1 MSTEGSWP
9 RGRYRKEQKT
19 GVACGFAVLLV
30 AATLGAQEI
39 PPLPPPGIDLPHV
52 VLVSLGGEIARNCD
66 TRVELAE
73 CETTDTSIGP
83 ETWTEDLPDLRLVAR
98 ITTEDLRNLARAGE
112 GPTVN
117 RWRAAAGRLQELAD
131 DPGVDGLV
139 VAHGTDR
146 LAETAYFMNLV
157 LDTRKPIV
165 FVGAQRPWSAV
176 SGDGPLNLYDAVR
189 VAADPA
195 AGGKGV
201 LLATNQEVHA
211 ARDVRKTDTYRM
223 DAFESVDLGLIGVA
237 DPDIVKFFTEPTR
250 RHTYR
255 SEFDVSAL
263 PPSLPTVEIVPA
275 YADAPGSVI
284 DELVA
289 AGAKGLV
296 VDGAGPASL
305 SDSQLEALR
314 RAQQEGVVI
323 VATAP
328 TRGGRVQDTTSTR
341 ESGIIRGDNLGPQK
355 ARTLLRLA
363 LTKTADPVE
372 IKRIFDEY

>member
-1 MSTEGSWP
+1 MSI
-9 RGRYRKEQKT
+9 RGRVKVA
-19 GVACGFAVLLV
+19 VACGIAALL
-30 AATLGAQEI
+30 AATTLGAQEI

-52 VLVSLGGEIARNCD
+52 VLASMGGEIARSCD
-66 TRVELAE
+66 TRLELAD
-73 CETTDTSIGP
+73 CEGAGSSIGP
-83 ETWTEDLPDLRLVAR
+83 ETWVEDLPDLRLVAR
-98 ITTEDLRNLARAGE
+98 LTTEDLRALSRGE
-112 GPTVN
+112 GPTVD
-117 RWRAAAGRLQELAD
+117 RWRTAAGRLQQLAD

-139 VAHGTDR
+139 VAHATDR
-146 LAETAYFMNLV
+146 IAETAWFMNLV
-157 LDTRKPIV
+157 LDTRKSIV

-211 ARDVRKTDTYRM
+211 ARDVRKRDSYRM

-237 DPDIVKFFTEPTR
+237 DPDIVKFFSEPTR

-255 SEFDVSAL
+255 SEFDLAAL
-263 PPSLPTVEIVPA
+263 PESLPAVDIVPA

-284 DELVA
+284 DALVVG
-289 AGAKGLV
+289 GARGLV
-296 VDGAGPASL
+296 IDGAGPDSL
-305 SDSQLEALR
+305 SGSQLEALR
-314 RAQQEGVVI
+314 RAQEKGVIV

-328 TRGGRVQDTTSTR
+328 TRGGRVQDTASTR
-341 ESGIIRGDNLGPQK
+341 ESGIIPGDNLPPEK
-355 ARTLLRLA
+355 ARMLLRLA

>member
-1 MSTEGSWP
+1 M
-9 RGRYRKEQKT
+9 
-19 GVACGFAVLLV
+19 
-30 AATLGAQEI
+30 
-39 PPLPPPGIDLPHV
+39 
-52 VLVSLGGEIARNCD
+52 
-66 TRVELAE
+66 
-73 CETTDTSIGP
+73 
-83 ETWTEDLPDLRLVAR
+83 
-98 ITTEDLRNLARAGE
+98 
-112 GPTVN
+112 
-117 RWRAAAGRLQELAD
+117 
-131 DPGVDGLV
+131 V

-146 LAETAYFMNLV
+146 LAETAWFMNLV

-195 AGGKGV
+195 GGGKGV
-201 LLATNQEVHA
+201 LHATNQEVHA
-211 ARDVRKTDTYRM
+211 ARDVRKRDSYRM

-255 SEFDVSAL
+255 SEFDLAAL
-263 PPSLPTVEIVPA
+263 PESLPAVEIVPA

-284 DELVA
+284 DALVA
-289 AGAKGLV
+289 GGARGLV
-296 VDGAGPASL
+296 IDGAGPDSL
-305 SDSQLEALR
+305 SGSQLEALR
-314 RAQQEGVVI
+314 RAQEQGVIV

-328 TRGGRVQDTTSTR
+328 TRGGRVQDTASTR
-341 ESGIIRGDNLGPQK
+341 ESGIIPGDNLPPEK

-363 LTKTADPVE
+363 LTKTADPAE